1 LVFHALFCIMY
12 ITYAC
17 IVYYWRVYW
26 RMFLT
31 RVLTPVLTCI
41 DAGTC
46 SKMIVGVDLIR
57 FFILFFKSWFR
68 VTIFVSGK
76 VCHCFFRGWY
86 IWRRRQVFAASV
98 IILHPFWTPRAPA
111 GFWWQK
117 YDLSNIGRLV
127 TRVVSHRR
135 GRRDDILTSYV
146 FLRPWS
152 ILTMMAIIIFI
163 AIILW

>member
-1 LVFHALFCIMY
+1 MRVLSI
-12 ITYAC
+12 IDAC
-17 IVYYWRVYW
+17 FDVCFWRVYWPVYWRVYW
-26 RMFLT
+26 PLYW
-31 RVLTPVLTCI
+31 PVYYLVSTQ
-41 DAGTC
+41 
-46 SKMIVGVDLIR
+46 GVDLIR
-57 FFILFFKSWFR
+57 FFILRFKSWFR
-68 VTIFVSGK
+68 VTIFVYGR
-76 VCHCFFRGWY
+76 VCRCFLRGWY

-127 TRVVSHRR
+127 TRVLSHRR

-152 ILTMMAIIIFI
+152 ILTMMAMIIFI